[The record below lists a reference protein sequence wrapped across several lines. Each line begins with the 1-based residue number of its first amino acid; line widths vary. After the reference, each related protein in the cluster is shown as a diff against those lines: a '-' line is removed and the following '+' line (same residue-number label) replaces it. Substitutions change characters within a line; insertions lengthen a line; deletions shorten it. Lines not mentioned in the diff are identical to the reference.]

1 MKIRLLG
8 LSFLSVGDSSGLPPM
23 QRRSHLTDHSRNSE
37 QIPSACVL
45 SSSASN
51 SSAHALLR
59 QMHLQILNHMW
70 SSFLVFWTPSCWFD
84 NCPDEH
90 DAGHPTG

>member
-8 LSFLSVGDSSGLPPM
+8 LSSYRLYVRDSSGLPPM

-37 QIPSACVL
+37 QIPSAFVL

-51 SSAHALLR
+51 SSAHALLG
-59 QMHLQILNHMW
+59 QMHLQILNHMVVII
-70 SSFLVFWTPSCWFD
+70 SCLLDAVVLV
-84 NCPDEH
+84 
-90 DAGHPTG
+90 